1 MRGSIISILMAR
13 EHRVGGEV
21 AVGIM
26 ADFERVWIN
35 CVVQIDPTFELEG
48 LPVGEN
54 WSGAGEFLTSFIPYT
69 LQIPC

>member
-1 MRGSIISILMAR
+1 MAS

-26 ADFERVWIN
+26 ADFERVFLVRIN

-54 WSGAGEFLTSFIPYT
+54 WRGAGEFLTSFIPFA